1 MQFVKKQQPQTMT
14 QLATD
19 TIKIGILS
27 GELQPGT
34 RLIPSELES
43 KLNLGR
49 VPIRE
54 ALKELAGRRNG
65 LPTCAN

>member
-1 MQFVKKQQPQTMT
+1 MT

-19 TIKIGILS
+19 TIKIGGILS

-54 ALKELAGRRNG
+54 ALKELAGTGLVKLLPRGPSSLRR
-65 LPTCAN
+65 